1 MKLLVSTCVLAASS
15 ALIAGCNSGQPVS
28 PAAPETVQ
36 ARVVQSRQQ
45 LAPVNVSAT
54 GTIHAHES
62 AVLSAQV
69 MGHVQQVLVHEG
81 DSVKAGQ
88 TLVVLDDAS
97 MRSSVDQAQAAVKA
111 VQGQQAAA
119 QTQADLATST
129 LARYQQLQAQK
140 SVSPQEM
147 DEVSRRAQAAAAQ
160 VEAIHAQA
168 QAAQAQETGART
180 MLGYTRIRAPFAGI
194 VTARMV
200 DPGAL
205 ASPGVP
211 LLQVDSAGSLELQ
224 TTVDESVIANVRK
237 GMTLPISVDA
247 APGTAL
253 NGTVSEIVPAADPSS
268 HSFLVKITLPH
279 SAQIRAGMYATAAIP
294 TGSHQA
300 ILVPRSAVLLRGSL
314 NCAYVLDSNNVAQLR
329 YVTLGSAQGSMVE
342 VLSGISAGEQLVDDP
357 ADRDLAGKRIAASS
371 STASSEAR

>member
-1 MKLLVSTCVLAASS
+1 MKLLVSSCLLAATS
-15 ALIAGCNSGQPVS
+15 ALLAGCDSSQPAS
-28 PAAPETVQ
+28 KAAPETAQ
-36 ARVVQSRQQ
+36 ARVVQSQQQ
-45 LAPVNVSAT
+45 LAPVNVRTT

-69 MGHVQQVLVHEG
+69 MGRVQQVLVHEG

-88 TLVVLDDAS
+88 TLAILDDAS
-97 MRSSVDQAQAAVKA
+97 MRASVDQAQAAVKA

-119 QTQADLATST
+119 QTQADLAQST

-160 VEAIHAQA
+160 VEAIHAQS
-168 QAAQAQETGART
+168 QAAQAQEASART
-180 MLGYTRIRAPFAGI
+180 MLGYTRIRAPFSGVI
-194 VTARMV
+194 TARMV

-211 LLQVDSAGSLELQ
+211 LLQVDSAGALELQ
-224 TTVDESVIANVRK
+224 TTVDESVITHVRK
-237 GMTLPISVDA
+237 GMSIPITVDA
-247 APGTAL
+247 APGTAIS
-253 NGTVSEIVPAADPSS
+253 GTVTDIVPAADPSS
-268 HSFLVKITLPH
+268 HSFLVKLTLPR
-279 SAQIRAGMYATAAIP
+279 SAQLRAGMYATAAIP

-314 NCAYVLDSNNVAQLR
+314 NCAYVLDANSIAQLR
-329 YVTLGSAQGSMVE
+329 YITLGSTQGDMVE
-342 VLSGISAGEQLVDDP
+342 VLSGISAGEKLVDDP
-357 ADRDLAGKRIAASS
+357 NDRDLAGKHI
-371 STASSEAR
+371 TAESSEARQ

>member
-1 MKLLVSTCVLAASS
+1 MKLLVSSCLLAATS
-15 ALIAGCNSGQPVS
+15 ALLAGCDSSQPAS
-28 PAAPETVQ
+28 KAAPETAQ
-36 ARVVQSRQQ
+36 ARVVQSQQQ
-45 LAPVNVSAT
+45 LAPVNVRTT

-69 MGHVQQVLVHEG
+69 MSRVQQVLVHEG

-88 TLVVLDDAS
+88 TLAILDDAS
-97 MRSSVDQAQAAVKA
+97 MRASVDQAQAAVKA

-119 QTQADLATST
+119 QTQADLAQST

-160 VEAIHAQA
+160 VEAIHAQS
-168 QAAQAQETGART
+168 QAAQAQEASART
-180 MLGYTRIRAPFAGI
+180 MLGYTRIRAPFSGVI
-194 VTARMV
+194 TARMV

-211 LLQVDSAGSLELQ
+211 LLQVDSAGALELQ
-224 TTVDESVIANVRK
+224 TTVDESVITHVRK
-237 GMTLPISVDA
+237 GMSIPITVDA
-247 APGTAL
+247 APGTAIS
-253 NGTVSEIVPAADPSS
+253 GTVTDIVPAADPSS
-268 HSFLVKITLPH
+268 HSFLVKLTLPR
-279 SAQIRAGMYATAAIP
+279 SAQLRAGMYATAAIP

-314 NCAYVLDSNNVAQLR
+314 NCAYVLDAKSIAQLR
-329 YVTLGSAQGSMVE
+329 YITLGSTQGDMVE
-342 VLSGISAGEQLVDDP
+342 VLSGISAGEKLVDDP
-357 ADRDLAGKRIAASS
+357 NDRDLAGKHI
-371 STASSEAR
+371 TAESSEARQ

>member
-1 MKLLVSTCVLAASS
+1 MKLLVSSCLLAATS
-15 ALIAGCNSGQPVS
+15 ALLAGCDSSQPAS
-28 PAAPETVQ
+28 KAAPETAQ
-36 ARVVQSRQQ
+36 ARVVQSQQQ
-45 LAPVNVSAT
+45 LAPVNVRTT

-69 MGHVQQVLVHEG
+69 MSRVQQVLVHEG

-88 TLVVLDDAS
+88 TLAILDDAS
-97 MRSSVDQAQAAVKA
+97 MRASVDQAQAAVKA

-119 QTQADLATST
+119 QTQADLAQST

-160 VEAIHAQA
+160 VEAIHAQS
-168 QAAQAQETGART
+168 QAAQAQEASART
-180 MLGYTRIRAPFAGI
+180 MLGYTRIRAPFSGVI
-194 VTARMV
+194 TARMV

-211 LLQVDSAGSLELQ
+211 LLQVDSAGALELQ
-224 TTVDESVIANVRK
+224 TTVDESVITHVRK
-237 GMTLPISVDA
+237 GMSIPITVDA
-247 APGTAL
+247 APGTAIS
-253 NGTVSEIVPAADPSS
+253 GTVTDIVPAADPSS
-268 HSFLVKITLPH
+268 HSFLVKLTLPR
-279 SAQIRAGMYATAAIP
+279 SAQLRAGMYATAAIP

-314 NCAYVLDSNNVAQLR
+314 NCAYVLDANSIAQLR
-329 YVTLGSAQGSMVE
+329 YITLGSTQGDMVE
-342 VLSGISAGEQLVDDP
+342 VLSGISAGEKLVDDP
-357 ADRDLAGKRIAASS
+357 NDRDLAGKHI
-371 STASSEAR
+371 TAESSEARQ

>member
-1 MKLLVSTCVLAASS
+1 MKLLVSSCLLAATS
-15 ALIAGCNSGQPVS
+15 ALLAGCDSSQPVS
-28 PAAPETVQ
+28 KAAPETVQ
-36 ARVVQSRQQ
+36 ARVVQSQQQ
-45 LAPVNVSAT
+45 LAPVNVRTT

-69 MGHVQQVLVHEG
+69 MGRVQQVLVHEG

-88 TLVVLDDAS
+88 TLAILDDAS
-97 MRSSVDQAQAAVKA
+97 MRASVDQAQAAVKA

-119 QTQADLATST
+119 QTQADLAQST

-160 VEAIHAQA
+160 VEAIHAQS
-168 QAAQAQETGART
+168 QAAQAQEASART
-180 MLGYTRIRAPFAGI
+180 MLGYTRIRAPFSGVI
-194 VTARMV
+194 TARMV

-211 LLQVDSAGSLELQ
+211 LLQVDSAGALELQ
-224 TTVDESVIANVRK
+224 TTVDESVITHVRK
-237 GMTLPISVDA
+237 GMSIPITVDA
-247 APGTAL
+247 APGTAIS
-253 NGTVSEIVPAADPSS
+253 GTVTDIVPAADPSS
-268 HSFLVKITLPH
+268 HSFLVKLTLPR
-279 SAQIRAGMYATAAIP
+279 SAQLRAGMYATAAIP

-314 NCAYVLDSNNVAQLR
+314 NCAYVLDANSIAQLR
-329 YVTLGSAQGSMVE
+329 YITLGSTQGDMVE
-342 VLSGISAGEQLVDDP
+342 VLSGISAGERLVDDP
-357 ADRDLAGKRIAASS
+357 NDRDLAGKRVAAE
-371 STASSEAR
+371 SSEARQ